1 MTKFTID
8 KGRVHTPPNVMRRL
22 YPWHDMEIG
31 DSFFVVIPVG
41 SDAHAERNLR
51 ATIYNSGRNMMA
63 QSGMAYSLSVRK
75 VVENSVTG
83 FRAWVLDADGLAG
96 PHASMG
102 QAIIREEV

>member
-1 MTKFTID
+1 MTKFPID
-8 KGRVHTPPNVMRRL
+8 KGVVHTPPNVMRRL

-41 SDAHAERNLR
+41 TNALADRNLR

-63 QSGMAYSLSVRK
+63 QSDIAYTLSVRK
-75 VVENSVTG
+75 VVENGVTG
-83 FRAWVLDADGLAG
+83 FRAGLLDGDGLAG